1 MLLTLAV
8 LFGLVV
14 PFDVFAEEE
23 EPATG
28 SDIHAMLYYIDPNK
42 TTQSGSID
50 ITKNLEKVDL
60 TCWNLPN
67 LENAGNTFNG
77 CSVLTDVNISNWT
90 IPKATYIPGIF
101 ANCTSL
107 ETIDLSS
114 FKITYV
120 ILYILLDQHI
130 VKTQF

>member
-1 MLLTLAV
+1 MTAVLLTLAV

-50 ITKNLEKVDL
+50 ITKNLELVFQRGGDVDPDKVLFKHFIDFEDGK
-60 TCWNLPN
+60 TRKPAKETRGIARIITETKEPCTLPK
-67 LENAGNTFNG
+67 
-77 CSVLTDVNISNWT
+77 S
-90 IPKATYIPGIF
+90 
-101 ANCTSL
+101 
-107 ETIDLSS
+107 
-114 FKITYV
+114 
-120 ILYILLDQHI
+120 
-130 VKTQF
+130 